1 LILYAYGSR
10 IGGSAYNAFF
20 FAYNLYTFFISIM
33 FWPARNESSEK
44 EEERE
49 RAILAMSEESEFKG
63 F

>member
-1 LILYAYGSR
+1 MAIL
-10 IGGSAYNAFF
+10 
-20 FAYNLYTFFISIM
+20 

-49 RAILAMSEESEFKG
+49 KQILQMSEESEFK

>member
-1 LILYAYGSR
+1 
-10 IGGSAYNAFF
+10 
-20 FAYNLYTFFISIM
+20 M